1 MRALSAGCFRCLH
14 RRKEFMSVTTA
25 IDAVFCPSSI
35 AVVGASSDSAK
46 FGSQVFRNLQLSGF
60 PGALY
65 PISRSSPE
73 VSGVKSV
80 PTLRDLPVP
89 VDLVLLSVPVQH
101 AASAIEDAVAI
112 SAKAA
117 VVFTAGFQ
125 EVGREGRALQDDMLR
140 RAGGKVRLIGPN
152 CLGVRNFH
160 LPMNASPVAKA
171 TLPAGP
177 IAFVS
182 QSGAFGNAAMAALA
196 EARIGMSKLA
206 SVGNMADLNHALIF
220 RYLKDDP
227 QTNVIAAFVEGVPD
241 VPQFLDAVAEVS
253 RVKPVVILKGGR
265 SRSGQRAALS
275 HTGSM
280 AGDGRVWDSLLR
292 EAGASVVTSSQELFD
307 VAAAF
312 ARNSGRRLGG
322 RRAAIFSLAGGPGVV
337 AADHC
342 DEHGIELPALD
353 DKLQELRTIV
363 PPYAALGN
371 PVEVTGQTK
380 REHLGT
386 CAQAII
392 RQPDVDALIGI
403 AVGLDYKEFADALVA
418 ANGEKPVV
426 ACVVAENSEAILAR
440 EGVANYPSVDRAV
453 RALRHLMD
461 RAVDRPAPRAPASV
475 DAAPLPDGAL
485 SEARS
490 KIYLAA
496 FGLPVTMETVAGD
509 ADAAVAAAQKIG
521 FPVAVKVS
529 SAQIAHKS
537 DVGGVALNLKTAPEV
552 HAAVDAMQA
561 KLGRVDVLIQ
571 KMVKPGLELIVGAQ
585 RSKATGAVV
594 MIGIGGILA
603 EVLDDAVFLRAP
615 ATPEAA
621 LAALARLRSQKL
633 LDGYRGAPAIDRA
646 AVANIVARLSQV
658 VAANPGI
665 VEIDLNPVIADGDGA
680 TVVDALIRVDNNQG
694 ELR

>member
-1 MRALSAGCFRCLH
+1 
-14 RRKEFMSVTTA
+14 MSVIAA

-35 AVVGASSDSAK
+35 AVVGASSDPTK
-46 FGSQVFRNLQLSGF
+46 FGSQVFRNLQTSGF

-80 PTLRDLPVP
+80 PALRDLTKP
-89 VDLVLLSVPVQH
+89 VDLVLLSVPAQH
-101 AASAIEDAVAI
+101 AAAAIEDAAAI
-112 SAKAA
+112 AAKAA

-125 EVGREGRALQDDMLR
+125 ETGREGRALQDDMLR

-160 LPMNASPVAKA
+160 LPMNASPMANA
-171 TLPAGP
+171 ALPAGP

-182 QSGAFGNAAMAALA
+182 QSGAFGNAAIAALT

-227 QTNVIAAFVEGVPD
+227 QTTVIAAFVEGVPD

-253 RVKPVVILKGGR
+253 RVKPIVILKGGR

-292 EAGASVVTSSQELFD
+292 EAGANVATSSQELFD

-312 ARNSGRRLGG
+312 ARNSGRRFNG
-322 RRAAIFSLAGGPGVV
+322 RRAAIFALAGGPSVV

-342 DEHGIELPALD
+342 DEHGIDLPPLD
-353 DKLQELRTIV
+353 DKLQELRAIV

-371 PVEVTGQTK
+371 PVEVTGQTR

-386 CAQAII
+386 CAQAIT
-392 RQPDVDALIGI
+392 RQPEIDALIGI
-403 AVGLDYKEFADALVA
+403 AIGLDFKEFAEALVA
-418 ANGEKPVV
+418 ANKEKPVV
-426 ACVVAENSEAILAR
+426 ACVVAANSEAILAR

-461 RAVDRPAPRAPASV
+461 RRADRPQAQAPEPLSV
-475 DAAPLPDGAL
+475 APLPGGVL

-496 FGLPVTMETVAGD
+496 YGLPVTTEIVA
-509 ADAAVAAAQKIG
+509 ADAAAAADAACKIG
-521 FPVAVKVS
+521 FPVAVKVC
-529 SAQIAHKS
+529 SADIAHKS
-537 DVGGVALNLKTAPEV
+537 DVGGVVLNLRTEQEV
-552 HAAVDAMQA
+552 RSAVDAMQA
-561 KLGRVDVLIQ
+561 RLGRFDVLVQ
-571 KMVKPGLELIVGAQ
+571 RMVKPGLELIIGA
-585 RSKATGAVV
+585 RRTRATGAVV
-594 MIGIGGILA
+594 MVGIGGVLA
-603 EVLDDAVFLRAP
+603 EVLDDTMFLRAP
-615 ATPEAA
+615 ATRDAA
-621 LAALARLRSQKL
+621 LAALSRLRSQTL
-633 LDGYRGAPAIDRA
+633 LNGYRGAAAIDRA
-646 AVANIVARLSQV
+646 AVAGIVSQLSRV
-658 VAANPGI
+658 IAANSGI
-665 VEIDLNPVIADGDGA
+665 AEIDLNPVIADSEGA
-680 TVVDALIRVDNNQG
+680 MVVDALIRVDNTQC
-694 ELR
+694 EER